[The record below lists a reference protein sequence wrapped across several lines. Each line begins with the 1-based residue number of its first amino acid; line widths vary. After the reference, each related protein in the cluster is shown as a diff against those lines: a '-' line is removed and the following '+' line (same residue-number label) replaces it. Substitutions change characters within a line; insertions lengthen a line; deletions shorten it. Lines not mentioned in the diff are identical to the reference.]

1 MSDPAQSPL
10 SLRPWPTG
18 DKRPKSLA
26 EFIARVKSAGPEGF
40 RGISEDELRKEVEL
54 ETAGIASTETAAAD
68 GDVEMESGPADGDE
82 STTAVTA
89 DTIRTARDE
98 ALRNID
104 MAHQNAMLTLDF
116 VSLLLTKEDPTNAGR
131 TLSPTLRELVGI
143 GTLGADQLAAP
154 QTNVSRVQDNKMV
167 ATGWKFLDINRSMDS
182 VLSAAAR
189 LQKEISLET
198 RYWADVLAVS
208 EKGWSVSRLP
218 YERQTLGVK
227 FGFSESAPEFR
238 NTSLAP
244 MRRSDDGAVS
254 LDAARVANPQRVRVS
269 IERDG
274 VVVGRA
280 MLPQTPAPDAP
291 LESRVMEAR
300 NTIFHQELWYEINRE
315 GRTLL
320 SFGVRLADG
329 AVSYEL
335 DKHTKAVIR
344 LCDLT
349 DDAPAELGWGAG
361 PDDMLAEAIS
371 SALPLLLSYAHRLNL
386 RVRSQPG
393 PPQVRQ
399 SRAGQPYALL
409 RPVIAYLEHERS
421 LERATRFVSD
431 LTWVLQSAGYLSASF
446 TLIEPPV
453 STASPGSS
461 RHASSSEA
469 LLHTFLSPHE
479 FQLQLSITPAVRLS
493 VIGTTLSVIG
503 TTQLSA
509 RLCTMYST
517 RLLPPLGEVPPGPGE
532 PLPQQNTL
540 RFIYPPSE
548 IYPNLRE
555 VTHYIRGAVAR
566 FLADQAEQLAFSVA
580 GPIEGDAEQ
589 RLDFVKSIDGTAVS
603 AVEPDKR
610 SVRFEVNLVGSNG
623 EAVGVDEYGSPQL
636 RVYGVWPPLRD
647 GEELTPQTWI
657 WTVEEAKGGIGK
669 ETVEGVCISIFRGLD
684 Y

>member
-1 MSDPAQSPL
+1 
-10 SLRPWPTG
+10 
-18 DKRPKSLA
+18 
-26 EFIARVKSAGPEGF
+26 
-40 RGISEDELRKEVEL
+40 
-54 ETAGIASTETAAAD
+54 
-68 GDVEMESGPADGDE
+68 
-82 STTAVTA
+82 
-89 DTIRTARDE
+89 
-98 ALRNID
+98 
-104 MAHQNAMLTLDF
+104 
-116 VSLLLTKEDPTNAGR
+116 
-131 TLSPTLRELVGI
+131 
-143 GTLGADQLAAP
+143 
-154 QTNVSRVQDNKMV
+154 
-167 ATGWKFLDINRSMDS
+167 
-182 VLSAAAR
+182 
-189 LQKEISLET
+189 
-198 RYWADVLAVS
+198 
-208 EKGWSVSRLP
+208 
-218 YERQTLGVK
+218 
-227 FGFSESAPEFR
+227 
-238 NTSLAP
+238 
-244 MRRSDDGAVS
+244 MRRSDDGSVS

-280 MLPQTPAPDAP
+280 MLPQVPGPDTP

-335 DKHTKAVIR
+335 DTHTKAVIR

-349 DDAPAELGWGAG
+349 DDAPAEPGWGPG
-361 PDDMLAEAIS
+361 PDDVLAEAIS

-393 PPQVRQ
+393 PPQARQ
-399 SRAGQPYALL
+399 SRVGQPYALL

-421 LERATRFVSD
+421 IERATRFVSD

-446 TLIEPPV
+446 TLVERPV
-453 STASPGSS
+453 STASPGTS

-493 VIGTTLSVIG
+493 VIGTT
-503 TTQLSA
+503 QLSA
-509 RLCTMYST
+509 HICTMYTT
-517 RLLPPLGEVPPGPGE
+517 RLLPPLEDVPLGPSG
-532 PLPQQNTL
+532 PVPQQNTL

-548 IYPNLRE
+548 AYPNLRE
-555 VTHYIRGAVAR
+555 VTHYVRGAVAR
-566 FLADQAEQLAFSVA
+566 FLADQAEQLAFSIA
-580 GPIEGDAEQ
+580 GPIEGDGEQ

-623 EAVGVDEYGSPQL
+623 EVVGADEYGSPQL

-647 GEELTPQTWI
+647 GEELTPQTWT

>member
-1 MSDPAQSPL
+1 MSNPAQSPL

-18 DKRPKSLA
+18 DKRPKNLA
-26 EFIARVKSAGPEGF
+26 DFIARVKSAGPEGF

-68 GDVEMESGPADGDE
+68 GDVDMESGPADGDE
-82 STTAVTA
+82 PSTTAVTA

-104 MAHQNAMLTLDF
+104 IAHQNAMLTLDF

-154 QTNVSRVQDNKMV
+154 QTNASRVQDNKMV

-218 YERQTLGVK
+218 HERQTLGVK

-244 MRRSDDGAVS
+244 MRRSDDGTVS

-274 VVVGRA
+274 EVVGRA

-291 LESRVMEAR
+291 LEGRVMEAR

-349 DDAPAELGWGAG
+349 DDAPAELGWEGG
-361 PDDMLAEAIS
+361 PDDVLAEAIS

-446 TLIEPPV
+446 TLVEPPV

-493 VIGTTLSVIG
+493 VIGTT
-503 TTQLSA
+503 QLSPH
-509 RLCTMYST
+509 LCTMYST

-532 PLPQQNTL
+532 PVPQQNTL

-548 IYPNLRE
+548 TYPNLRE
-555 VTHYIRGAVAR
+555 VTHYIRGAVSR

-580 GPIEGDAEQ
+580 GPIEGDVEQ

-623 EAVGVDEYGSPQL
+623 EAVGADEYGSPQL
-636 RVYGVWPPLRD
+636 RAYGVWPPLRD
-647 GEELTPQTWI
+647 GEELTPQTWT

-669 ETVEGVCISIFRGLD
+669 ETVEGVCISIFRGSD